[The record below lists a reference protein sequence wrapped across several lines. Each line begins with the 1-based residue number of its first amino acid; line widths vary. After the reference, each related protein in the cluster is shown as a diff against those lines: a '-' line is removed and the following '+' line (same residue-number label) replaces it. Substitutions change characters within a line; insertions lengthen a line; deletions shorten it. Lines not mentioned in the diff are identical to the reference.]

1 MQLLLIQPDLHCAF
15 TNHFYVLHKVTS
27 TDTELCRILK
37 NTTVFYIGWFSLE
50 EGLSINKK

>member
-1 MQLLLIQPDLHCAF
+1 MKMQLLLIQADLHYVF

-37 NTTVFYIGWFSLE
+37 NTTVSHIG
-50 EGLSINKK
+50 